1 MWRERPDAARMML
14 RQEIMFKN
22 LYTRL
27 AAVLF
32 AVFLIIGVLYI
43 LLTIYTTRLYFQ
55 EVNQKLNRILAQ
67 HLVSEKILMKD
78 GRVDEEA
85 LRNIFHML
93 MVVNPIIEVYLL
105 DSNGNILSYSA
116 PPGKVKR
123 KSVSLEP
130 VKRLLNGS
138 SPLPVLGDDP
148 REPAQKKVFSAAP
161 IALDGRTEGYLYI
174 ILGGEEFETEAQMLQ
189 GSYILRLSVFA
200 AAGGLLFALLA
211 ALLLF
216 DRMTR
221 RLRQLTLSMEAFR
234 RSDFSAPPGTLR
246 RAPAGRGDEID
257 RLGEIFEQMSG
268 RIVRQFTELKASDML
283 RREMVANVAHD
294 LRTPL
299 TSLQGY
305 LETLL
310 MKEGNLTSVEK
321 RDYLMTAIKRSDQLG
336 KLISGLFELA
346 KLDSP
351 DVQVRFETFSLDEL
365 VQDVLQKFRLAAEKR
380 KIGLRMDMADDLP
393 AVYADI
399 GLSERVFENLVEN
412 ALRYTP
418 PGGSITVS
426 AEPESGHIKVRVS
439 DTGSGIPPEDIPHLF
454 DRLYYRERRG
464 RESAGS
470 GLGLVI
476 ARRVLELHGSVL
488 EVASAVNAG
497 TTFTFFLPVRI
508 TSRP

>member
-1 MWRERPDAARMML
+1 
-14 RQEIMFKN
+14 MFKN
-22 LYTRL
+22 LSTRL
-27 AAVLF
+27 AGVLF
-32 AVFLIIGVLYI
+32 VLFLIIGILYI

-67 HLVSEKILMKD
+67 HLVSENILMKE

-93 MVVNPIIEVYLL
+93 MVVNPVIEVYLL
-105 DSNGNILSYSA
+105 DAQGNILAYSA

-123 KSVSLEP
+123 KAVSLEP
-130 VKRLLNGS
+130 VKRLLSGAM
-138 SPLPVLGDDP
+138 PLPVLGDDP
-148 REPAQKKVFSAAP
+148 RDLTQKKVFSVAP
-161 IALDGRTEGYLYI
+161 ISLDGRTEGYLYI

-216 DRMTR
+216 NRMTR
-221 RLRQLTLSMEAFR
+221 RLRHLTLAMETFR
-234 RSDFSAPPGTLR
+234 QSDFSAPPGPLH
-246 RAPAGRGDEID
+246 RAPTRQGDEID
-257 RLGEIFEQMSG
+257 RLGGIFEQMSE
-268 RIVRQFTELKASDML
+268 RIVGQFTELKASDKL
-283 RREMVANVAHD
+283 RREMVANIAHD

-310 MKEGNLTSVEK
+310 MKEGTLTAVEK

-351 DVQVRFETFSLDEL
+351 DVRVRFEAFSLDEL
-365 VQDVLQKFRLAAEKR
+365 VQDILQKFRLAAEKK
-380 KIGLRMDMADDLP
+380 KISLRMNMADDLP

-399 GLSERVFENLVEN
+399 GLSERVFENLIEN
-412 ALRYTP
+412 ALRSTP
-418 PGGSITVS
+418 HDGSITVS
-426 AEPESGHIKVRVS
+426 AEPESGRIKVRVS
-439 DTGSGIPPEDIPHLF
+439 DTGSGIPAEDIPHLF

-464 RESAGS
+464 GQGAGS
-470 GLGLVI
+470 GLGLII
-476 ARRVLELHGSVL
+476 ARRILELHGSGL
-488 EVASAVNAG
+488 EVTSEINAG
-497 TTFTFFLPVRI
+497 TTFTFFLPINKPRL
-508 TSRP
+508 

>member
-1 MWRERPDAARMML
+1 MSL
-14 RQEIMFKN
+14 RGGTMFKN
-22 LYTRL
+22 LSTRL
-27 AAVLF
+27 AGVLF
-32 AVFLIIGVLYI
+32 VLFLMIGILYI

-67 HLVSEKILMKD
+67 HLVSEKILLKD

-93 MVVNPIIEVYLL
+93 MVVNPVIEVYLL
-105 DSNGNILSYSA
+105 DAEGNILAYSA

-130 VKRLLNGS
+130 VKRLLSGAT
-138 SPLPVLGDDP
+138 PLPVLGDDP
-148 REPAQKKVFSAAP
+148 REPAQRKVFSVAP
-161 IALDGRTEGYLYI
+161 ISLGGRTEGYLYI

-200 AAGGLLFALLA
+200 AAGGLLFALLT

-216 DRMTR
+216 NRMTR
-221 RLRQLTLSMEAFR
+221 RLRQLTVAMETFR
-234 RSDFSAPPGTLR
+234 QSDFSAPPGTLPR
-246 RAPAGRGDEID
+246 TPAGQGDEID
-257 RLGEIFEQMSG
+257 RLGAIFEQMSE
-268 RIVRQFTELKASDML
+268 RIVRQFTELKASDTL
-283 RREMVANVAHD
+283 RRELVANIAHD

-305 LETLL
+305 LETLH
-310 MKEGNLTSVEK
+310 MKEGTLTADEK

-351 DVQVRFETFSLDEL
+351 DVQIRFEPFSLDEL
-365 VQDVLQKFRLAAEKR
+365 IQDILQKFRLAAEKK
-380 KIGLRMDMADDLP
+380 KISLRMNVTDDLP
-393 AVYADI
+393 SAYADI
-399 GLSERVFENLVEN
+399 GLSERVFENLIEN
-412 ALRYTP
+412 AFRYTP
-418 PGGSITVS
+418 RDGLITVS
-426 AEPESGHIKVRVS
+426 AEPEGGRLRVRVS

-464 RESAGS
+464 REGAGS
-470 GLGLVI
+470 GLGLII
-476 ARRVLELHGSVL
+476 ARRILELHGSGL
-488 EVASAVNAG
+488 EVASEVNAG
-497 TTFTFFLPVRI
+497 TTFTFFLPMQK
-508 TSRP
+508 THS